1 MTNCIASTRWSP
13 SWARNWR
20 GLGPLAIT
28 SLLIVSCAHRP
39 VQYFT
44 GQDYLRLKKGETY
57 TAPRDMVLATESVIQ
72 EKDQQILD
80 LIAALRKVQAE
91 RDLK

>member
-1 MTNCIASTRWSP
+1 MTKCSTSTKWSP
-13 SWARNWR
+13 TWTRSWR
-20 GLGPLAIT
+20 GLGPVVIT
-28 SLLIVSCAHRP
+28 SLLIVSCAPRP

-44 GQDYLRLKKGETY
+44 GQDYLRLKAGQTY

-72 EKDQQILD
+72 EKDRQILD